1 MLFLQISIFFKAPVY
16 VLFGHGVFSKQLR
29 WELLDGP
36 TQLYVT
42 LRSPFTIRPMV

>member
-16 VLFGHGVFSKQLR
+16 LLFGHGVFFKQLGGN
-29 WELLDGP
+29 LLNGP